1 MNDLQGLHHNCKV
14 FVQVKQHASQA
25 QPRVKQVKILRD
37 SEKLGQADGLPRSRG
52 LGFVEFLDHEHAICA
67 LRQLNNNPAPFG
79 QLPASPALSLS
90 WDY

>member
-1 MNDLQGLHHNCKV
+1 MTSKCCITTVKCV
-14 FVQVKQHASQA
+14 CVQVKQHASQA

-79 QLPASPALSLS
+79 QLPPPPALSRS